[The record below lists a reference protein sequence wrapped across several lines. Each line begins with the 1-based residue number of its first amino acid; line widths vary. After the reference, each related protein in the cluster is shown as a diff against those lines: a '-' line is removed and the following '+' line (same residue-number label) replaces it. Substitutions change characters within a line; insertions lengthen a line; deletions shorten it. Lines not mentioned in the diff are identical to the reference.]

1 MIESTLEEKE
11 RLSFASKNTNRFDS
25 RRAYVHDQRC
35 CAAGGVAPSTVSK
48 YLNGGCV
55 RSENSDAIRE
65 AIAELEYRVNPF
77 ARSLKTQRSRF
88 VAVLLPDMTAPFYGA
103 GARGTQ

>member
-1 MIESTLEEKE
+1 MSTIKDV
-11 RLSFASKNTNRFDS
+11 AQ
-25 RRAYVHDQRC
+25 RA
-35 CAAGGVAPSTVSK
+35 GVAPSTVSK

-55 RSENSDAIRE
+55 RSENSDAIRK

-88 VAVLLPDMTAPFYGA
+88 VAGSRDVTDVSLLCGA
-103 GARGTQ
+103 DC

>member
-1 MIESTLEEKE
+1 MSTIKDV
-11 RLSFASKNTNRFDS
+11 AQ
-25 RRAYVHDQRC
+25 RAD
-35 CAAGGVAPSTVSK
+35 VAPSTVSK

-88 VAVLLPDMTAPFYGA
+88 VAVHRSTARCLRRSIRCCGRRAIIRSSHATAPTTASSATISSFF
-103 GARGTQ
+103 